1 MTTVDA
7 RPRVALSPLCLG
19 ALEFLENAYDED
31 RALFSYSATLV
42 DGRFVNDFEHPL
54 ALRYTVNTLLGL
66 RRAAP
71 YADGHALCAEEHVER
86 FLERQAGRLTSPADR
101 GLLLALLA
109 EGPWE
114 EEARRVL
121 SGVEEVCGRP
131 GLNVQDVAWLLW
143 GASAATR
150 AGFAGAESL
159 AARLLRTLLDFA
171 HVSSGLPRHSATR
184 YRGHVVSFGGLV
196 YYLRALHEAAGALG
210 DHAAGVRFRRGVE
223 FALELQGPNGEWP
236 WMIGVARGLP
246 LDVYPVFTVHQDS
259 MAMLFLLPALDSG
272 LDVRP
277 AIEAS
282 IAWNFGHNQ
291 LGEPLVVEA
300 PFHVYR
306 SIERAERLPRARR
319 YARTL
324 ARATAARP
332 AGLVRNDELRVNREC
347 RSYHLGWVLFAWA
360 GREDAP

>member
-1 MTTVDA
+1 MATVEA

-19 ALEFLENAYDED
+19 ALEFLEHAYDEK
-31 RALFSYSATLV
+31 RALFSYSARLV

-71 YADGHALCAEEHVER
+71 FAGSHELCAAEHVER

-114 EEARRVL
+114 DEARRVL
-121 SGVEEVCGRP
+121 SGVAEVCGRP

-150 AGFAGAESL
+150 AGLPGAE
-159 AARLLRTLLDFA
+159 AVAGRLLRMLGDFA
-171 HVSSGLPRHSATR
+171 HVSSGLPRHNATR

-196 YYLRALHEAAGALG
+196 YYLRALHEAAVTL
-210 DHAAGVRFRRGVE
+210 DDRAADVRFRRGVE
-223 FALELQGPNGEWP
+223 RALELQGPNGEWP
-236 WMIGVARGLP
+236 WMIGVARGTP

-259 MAMLFLLPALDSG
+259 MAMLFLLPALDAG
-272 LDVRP
+272 LDVRS
-277 AIEAS
+277 AIES
-282 IAWNFGHNQ
+282 SVAWNFGQNQ
-291 LGEPLVVEA
+291 LGEPLVVER
-300 PFHVYR
+300 PFHVHR
-306 SIERAERLPRARR
+306 SIERTDRLPRARR
-319 YARTL
+319 YLRTV
-324 ARATAARP
+324 ARAGAARS
-332 AGLVRNDELRVNREC
+332 AGLVPNEELRVNREC
-347 RSYHLGWVLFAWA
+347 RSYHLGWVLFAWS
-360 GREDAP
+360 GRPDAP

>member
-1 MTTVDA
+1 VTSVDA

-19 ALEFLENAYDED
+19 ALEFLENAYDEE

-42 DGRFVNDFEHPL
+42 DGRFVNDFQHPL

-71 YADGHALCAEEHVER
+71 YAGGHELCAEELVER
-86 FLERQAGRLTSPADR
+86 FLQRQAGRLTSPADR

-114 EEARRVL
+114 DEARRVL
-121 SGVEEVCGRP
+121 SGVAEVCGRP

-150 AGFAGAESL
+150 AGLAGAEPL
-159 AARLLRTLLDFA
+159 AARLLRMLLGFA
-171 HVSSGLPRHSATR
+171 DASSGLPRHSAKR
-184 YRGHVVSFGGLV
+184 YRSHVVSFGGLV
-196 YYLRALHEAAGALG
+196 YYLRALHEAAGALA
-210 DHAAGVRFRRGVE
+210 DHTGAARFRRGVE
-223 FALELQGPNGEWP
+223 LALRLQGPNGEWP

-272 LDVRP
+272 VDVQN
-277 AIEAS
+277 AIKAS
-282 IAWNFGHNQ
+282 VAWNFGRNQ
-291 LGEPLVVEA
+291 LGESLVVEA

-306 SIERAERLPRARR
+306 SIERADRLPRATR
-319 YARTL
+319 YVRTL
-324 ARATAARP
+324 ARAAAARP
-332 AGLVRNDELRVNREC
+332 AGLVPNGGLRINREC
-347 RSYHLGWVLFAWA
+347 RSYHLGWILHAWA